1 MKKTANQSATSAS
14 TPINVGNIS
23 YGTPASVEVYSV
35 LSPKVTPGLNSSFSY
50 YENGRVVNKKQKV
63 IIKIQDVIGVSVP
76 ASVTVKEMFVSD
88 KLTAGNS
95 GISYSDVADEIT
107 RIKSRLTTLETKV
120 IGRS

>member
-1 MKKTANQSATSAS
+1 M
-14 TPINVGNIS
+14 
-23 YGTPASVEVYSV
+23 